1 MLGSRLIQSTELPET
16 PMRIT
21 RPLLAAAFSLAVAC
35 SDDSKD
41 PTGPYGPETDPV
53 PEASHRSGP
62 DITVMTRNMY
72 VGADVDAVIGA
83 LATPDP
89 SDDQTALLAA
99 IATLQE
105 TDFFARAEAIARE
118 IARTRP
124 HVVGLQEVS
133 TVDITLPPLAV
144 DLHLDFLPTLLE
156 ELAARGL
163 QYELAARV
171 RNIDASPFPGVRLID
186 EDAILVDRTRVTVQG
201 TTAQPFTANLGQVA
215 PGVVLARGWVTV
227 SVTIGSRS
235 YLVASTHLESGD
247 AAELGQLRAAQAA
260 ELVQA
265 LAGAATTILMGDLN
279 DVPGSPMH
287 QVLVAAGL
295 TDVWAALRGGTRGYT
310 CCHAPDLSNKVQAF
324 HERIDY
330 VFLRDARGRPVKGR
344 ILRLGDVPADRFPG
358 PVHRLWASDHAGLV
372 ARLNQ

>member
-1 MLGSRLIQSTELPET
+1 
-16 PMRIT
+16 
-21 RPLLAAAFSLAVAC
+21 
-35 SDDSKD
+35 
-41 PTGPYGPETDPV
+41 
-53 PEASHRSGP
+53 
-62 DITVMTRNMY
+62 MTRNMY

-89 SDDQTALLAA
+89 LDDQTALLAA

-105 TDFFARAEAIARE
+105 TDFPARAEAIARE

-133 TVDITLPPLAV
+133 TVDIALPPLGV
-144 DLHLDFLPTLLE
+144 DLHLDFLPTLLD

-163 QYELAARV
+163 RYEPAVKV

-186 EDAILVDRTRVTVQG
+186 EDAILIDRTRVTVQG
-201 TTAQPFTANLGQVA
+201 TTAQSFSANLGQVA

-227 SVTIGSRS
+227 AVTIGSRS

-247 AAELGQLRAAQAA
+247 AAELGQLRAAQAG

-265 LAGAATTILMGDLN
+265 LAGSATTILMGDLN
-279 DVPGSPMH
+279 DVPGSPMY
-287 QVLVAAGL
+287 QVLAGAGL
-295 TDVWAALRGGTRGYT
+295 IDVWAALRGGTRGYT
-310 CCHAPDLSNKVQAF
+310 CCHAPDLSNKVQTF

-330 VFLRDARGRPVKGR
+330 VFLRDPRGRPVRGQV
-344 ILRLGDVPADRFPG
+344 LRLGDVPADRFPG